1 MIEESEEG
9 AGSGEV
15 DIETGRP
22 HGRSRRK
29 TTSARHKVKRRSNTL
44 EEMITIRQ
52 EDKHKSPASPK
63 TTGQGSGSN
72 WTEIDLIKNQDEIN
86 KERKIKRQK
95 MKLLYKEIDSG
106 VVSVNIVQELKDVIY
121 YSELYKD
128 TCDKLAHYKEQR
140 RINGYRPR
148 LPCSPCALLPFPPHP
163 THPHLLSPSH
173 HHCFF
178 FVAASTFGWLM
189 HKLTCQEEVDAI
201 IEYKAMKKV
210 VLIYMFI

>member
-1 MIEESEEG
+1 ML
-9 AGSGEV
+9 
-15 DIETGRP
+15 R
-22 HGRSRRK
+22 
-29 TTSARHKVKRRSNTL
+29 
-44 EEMITIRQ
+44 
-52 EDKHKSPASPK
+52 SPASPK

-148 LPCSPCALLPFPPHP
+148 LPCSPGALLAPTPHP
-163 THPHLLSPSH
+163 HQLPLSSSLLLFCSGRN
-173 HHCFF
+173 
-178 FVAASTFGWLM
+178 VWL
-189 HKLTCQEEVDAI
+189 VDAQVNLPRGSGCHHRI
-201 IEYKAMKKV
+201 
-210 VLIYMFI
+210 